1 MLDGCRGVKRRLDN
15 KQPED
20 ERIFKDSSRR
30 YCELRNEAVRLGYR
44 VGNIVPLDDI
54 PASAGRS

>member
-1 MLDGCRGVKRRLDN
+1 VLDLLELCLDN

-20 ERIFKDSSRR
+20 ERFFKDSSRR

-44 VGNIVPLDDI
+44 VGSKVPLDDK
-54 PASAGRS
+54 PAAAGEG